1 MDTLSST
8 LDVAGDHSLNKLLK
22 STGSGFPFR
31 RRGLTVLLITIF
43 PFYIQ
48 KLFSWFRFFRDLQ
61 LQIVEIIV
69 ADISTFEMDVSY
81 DRIHCIGMFEDVNED
96 DWRLLGI
103 SSSDVQCLLQI
114 CYFISSAELAKSTT
128 LFVVAM
134 DHLIRQD
141 TLKSRGEEWLKRM
154 DQYLASI
161 KPIKESTYG
170 KDHAV
175 KWTVY
180 RRTFFIAVA
189 ELFA

>member
-1 MDTLSST
+1 
-8 LDVAGDHSLNKLLK
+8 
-22 STGSGFPFR
+22 
-31 RRGLTVLLITIF
+31 
-43 PFYIQ
+43 
-48 KLFSWFRFFRDLQ
+48 
-61 LQIVEIIV
+61 
-69 ADISTFEMDVSY
+69 
-81 DRIHCIGMFEDVNED
+81 
-96 DWRLLGI
+96 
-103 SSSDVQCLLQI
+103 
-114 CYFISSAELAKSTT
+114 
-128 LFVVAM
+128 M